1 MRKKNNRESKF
12 IKEFIKKNNV
22 EHTHGGRWKMV
33 SKKDRDAQ
41 FLHNEA
47 GKNEWPIEKQQ

>member
-47 GKNEWPIEKQQ
+47 GKNEWPIEKQ